1 MRGRESAMVLIL
13 DSIKAQCPKCGH
25 TDFASPALPLPLGS
39 PLTCAQC
46 SAQIFYYEL
55 VEQVAVEAGRQK

>member
-1 MRGRESAMVLIL
+1 MVLIL

-46 SAQIFYYEL
+46 SAQIFYEEIIDQ
-55 VEQVAVEAGRQK
+55 VTRACREQE